1 MKNQITTLRNSV
13 QHHVICFARVQ
24 KQLLVLVFAIGI
36 NLRITDLI
44 NLGIEVI
51 ISCKRAI
58 YCSDE
63 DGDVDDGKSSLL
75 NNDGNN
81 CVA

>member
-1 MKNQITTLRNSV
+1 M
-13 QHHVICFARVQ
+13 
-24 KQLLVLVFAIGI
+24 LVFAIGI

-75 NNDGNN
+75 NNDGSN

>member
-13 QHHVICFARVQ
+13 QHHVICFACVQ
-24 KQLLVLVFAIGI
+24 KQLHVFAIGI

>member
-1 MKNQITTLRNSV
+1 M
-13 QHHVICFARVQ
+13 
-24 KQLLVLVFAIGI
+24 LVFAIGI